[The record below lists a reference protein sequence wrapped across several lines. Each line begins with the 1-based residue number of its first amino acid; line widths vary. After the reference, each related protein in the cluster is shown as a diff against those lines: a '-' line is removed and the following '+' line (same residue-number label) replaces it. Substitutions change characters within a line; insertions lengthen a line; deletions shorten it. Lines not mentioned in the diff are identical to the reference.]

1 MTTPRVPEGELL
13 DIMEL
18 DRAIEGLRLSD
29 PQPAEPEDGALALLL
44 DFRQEIGER
53 SDAILDSREND
64 PDALLPI
71 PTTSPRPRRRHRWAV
86 IPAAGALVLAST
98 GAAAALSGA
107 PSAPL
112 YPLHRLIFGH
122 ATTSSSA
129 KVIDDL
135 RAAGQLLD
143 QAAAEPYANRAGALS
158 QARVL
163 LSQAR
168 LLLPLAGTQ
177 TSELSMRVSKE
188 FARLARLEAPPGSSG
203 ILPTPAPAHSAEA
216 PTDDGSNQPGSS
228 LGGETESSTSTE
240 GAGQSV
246 EPATGESEAPETVTT
261 SSIPV
266 GSEPAESPPAPVAT
280 HSSWGGNDDPAGSE
294 SDVSPRSASVTD
306 R

>member
-1 MTTPRVPEGELL
+1 MTTPRTPEGELL

-18 DRAIEGLRLSD
+18 DREIEGLRLGD
-29 PQPAEPEDGALALLL
+29 LQPAEREDGALALLL

-53 SDAILDSREND
+53 AAAILDSHEHE
-64 PDALLPI
+64 PDARLLPI
-71 PTTSPRPRRRHRWAV
+71 AALSPRRRRRHRWAV

-122 ATTSSSA
+122 ATSSSSA

-135 RAAGQLLD
+135 HAAGRLLD
-143 QAAAEPYANRAGALS
+143 QAAAEPYADRAGALS

-168 LLLPLAGTQ
+168 LLLPLAGEQ
-177 TSELSMRVSKE
+177 APELSIRVSKE
-188 FARLARLEAPPGSSG
+188 FARLTRLETPPGSSG
-203 ILPTPAPAHSAEA
+203 ILPVPAPTHAAEA
-216 PTDDGSNQPGSS
+216 PPEDGSNPLGTSAGAETDGGTSS
-228 LGGETESSTSTE
+228 E

-246 EPATGESEAPETVTT
+246 EPATGESEAPQTGAAVTN
-261 SSIPV
+261 PA
-266 GSEPAESPPAPVAT
+266 GSDPAETSPVPAAT
-280 HSSWGGNDDPAGSE
+280 HSPWGGEGGDPAEGE
-294 SDVSPRSASVTD
+294 SVTD